1 MYLVIE
7 LINSSRWSLH
17 LKVSRG
23 KSVVRD
29 NYRDG
34 ESVLAVT
41 KAPVSDCTCQHTRDT
56 RHPLKTSS
64 IRLMILPAFSL
75 GTPMDRPQS
84 VRWHSDASY
93 MQNWKAL
100 SWFGKL
106 TLHKVCMLY
115 ASLLLFSQ
123 DPQSF
128 SSSSDLQCYLCS
140 VTFLWI
146 PVFTT
151 QGIWFITWEY
161 NLRHNNMT
169 FRMAEWKDTEYNE
182 AALTCCRQKV
192 ADVPAGEGSPSQQCS
207 VELRTQW
214 ERTRFLN

>member
-7 LINSSRWSLH
+7 LINNSRWSLH
-17 LKVSRG
+17 LKLSRG

-64 IRLMILPAFSL
+64 VRLMILPAFSL
-75 GTPMDRPQS
+75 GTPMDRTVCSLTFWCILHAQLES
-84 VRWHSDASY
+84 IIFDLESWHY
-93 MQNWKAL
+93 IK
-100 SWFGKL
+100 F
-106 TLHKVCMLY
+106 LY
-115 ASLLLFSQ
+115 ASLLLFS
-123 DPQSF
+123 QSF

-146 PVFTT
+146 PGFTT

-161 NLRHNNMT
+161 NLRHGNMT
-169 FRMAEWKDTEYNE
+169 FRIAEWKDTEYNE